1 MSRAEESKG
10 EGEEKGGG
18 WWKSGGNY
26 IKPCGGGGRWSGWF
40 ESGAEEGKDGTRAKE
55 RRRKVLA
62 PPMRESASRTKM
74 DSIFISAVNPL
85 SPFVRASFDSPS
97 LTHTHTHT
105 RALALCAQSLLSF
118 RTLLP

>member
-10 EGEEKGGG
+10 EGKEKGGG

-62 PPMRESASRTKM
+62 PPMRERECFKNQNGFHFYLSSKP
-74 DSIFISAVNPL
+74 SIS
-85 SPFVRASFDSPS
+85 
-97 LTHTHTHT
+97 
-105 RALALCAQSLLSF
+105 LCARIF
-118 RTLLP
+118 